1 MQTAAAS
8 NTIDAALASVSDGS
22 IDHANDPR
30 AKASV
35 AANAVVNPAGIG
47 RWRRC
52 TDTSAGTAAR
62 ARTPNI
68 ANFNG

>member
-1 MQTAAAS
+1 MGRSTKS
-8 NTIDAALASVSDGS
+8 NEA
-22 IDHANDPR
+22 R

-35 AANAVVNPAGIG
+35 AENAIVNPAGIG

-52 TDTSAGTAAR
+52 TETSAGTAAR